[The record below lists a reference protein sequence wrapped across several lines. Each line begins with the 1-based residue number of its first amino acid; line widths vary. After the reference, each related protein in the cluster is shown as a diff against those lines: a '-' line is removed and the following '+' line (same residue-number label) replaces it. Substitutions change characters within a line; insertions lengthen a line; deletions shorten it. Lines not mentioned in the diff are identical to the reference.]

1 MRTRGWARW
10 LQGAAVRGCCEWHSD
25 GKRGR
30 ATQARDGARCA
41 GQGPRCRALRRSA
54 QVGTVHVVRAGNVVR
69 CVQARAPRVGSCAV
83 CRAGR
88 GVSARAVEGCGGR
101 ARGAAQVVRGWGQS
115 MWAVARGHR
124 FAQMGICMARCVAK
138 RVFADMML
146 NFGVKIRSCFFWG
159 VR

>member
-30 ATQARDGARCA
+30 ATQARDGAWRA
-41 GQGPRCRALRRSA
+41 GQ
-54 QVGTVHVVRAGNVVR
+54 
-69 CVQARAPRVGSCAV
+69 
-83 CRAGR
+83 GR

-146 NFGVKIRSCFFWG
+146 NFGVKIRSCFSWG